1 MQFVISAE
9 AAEDC
14 CGWLSGFIKTKQK
27 NPPPI
32 VTFTEYM

>member
-14 CGWLSGFIKTKQK
+14 CGWLSGVIKTKQK
-27 NPPPI
+27 IPPI
-32 VTFTEYM
+32 VTFTEYT